1 MKVKANIEVDIDFKQ
16 AIDVLKEE
24 AEQIAYQDFDDL
36 IVKGDTVYYREET
49 LTGKIKEKRADI
61 NFSEDE
67 DFVIAIIN
75 LVEAYKRFVGEDR

>member
-1 MKVKANIEVDIDFKQ
+1 MKVKANIEVDINFKQ

-61 NFSEDE
+61 NFKPFQPDIVR
-67 DFVIAIIN
+67 D
-75 LVEAYKRFVGEDR
+75 YTR

>member
-36 IVKGDTVYYREET
+36 IVKNDVVYYKEES
-49 LTGKIKEKRADI
+49 LTGKIKEKRVDF

-75 LVEAYKRFVGEDR
+75 LVEAYKRFVGE

>member
-1 MKVKANIEVDIDFKQ
+1 MKVKAHIEVDIDFKQ

-36 IVKGDTVYYREET
+36 IVKGDTVYYKEES
-49 LTGKIKEKRADI
+49 LTGKVKEKRADF